1 MFRIKPCLVFAHCG
15 FNSNGVVLAYIFEN
29 LGHIMKKIISVLSLL
44 LIFTSSALMADY
56 QNDIKN
62 LTDRVIKLADENTE
76 QTDSER
82 FNELVEIAYE
92 YTILNFPEF
101 ASYLGDPRGQDRWT
115 DNSAE
120 LFLQRQQDEKAYI
133 KTLRSITKK
142 NLSASEQINY
152 DLLLKQTQQSIEG
165 HQFPGHF
172 LPINQMGGPQ
182 QSIASLMSMVQ
193 PKNTA
198 DYKNM
203 IARLET
209 VPETIEQ
216 TISWMRKG
224 MQAGI
229 TPPAITLRDVPQ
241 QIRNQLVDDAQKS
254 PMLTAFSKFPANIDP
269 LQQETLKKQAA
280 AAFSNKI
287 APAFETLLQFMENEY
302 IPAARKSIA
311 MGDLPNGKAWYAYN
325 VKQRTTTDLTPEEIH
340 KIGLSEVKRIRAR
353 MEEVIASTD
362 FEGSFAEFLTF
373 LRTDPQFYHTTSEG
387 LLAEYRDIA
396 KRADPEMMKV
406 FGKLPRT
413 PYGIKEVPS
422 YAEKSQTTAYYQ
434 PGSVKAGRAGI
445 FYANTYALNT
455 RPRWEM
461 EALTLHEA
469 VPGHHHQLALQ
480 DELEDVPWFRR
491 VARYTAFVEGWGLY
505 SESLG
510 EEMGFYKDP
519 YSKFGQLTY
528 EMWRAIRLVVD
539 TGMHQ
544 MGWSRQQ
551 AIDYFMLNAGKQEHD
566 VVVEID
572 RYIVWPGQALA
583 YKIGELKI
591 KELRAWATAEMG
603 DKFDIR
609 AFHDAVLEN
618 GSVPLSVLEGNIQ
631 NWVAAQQAK

>member
-1 MFRIKPCLVFAHCG
+1 MKNHFLAIGLSFLIFTPLVA
-15 FNSNGVVLAYIFEN
+15 ADYKDE
-29 LGHIMKKIISVLSLL
+29 ISVLS
-44 LIFTSSALMADY
+44 SRV
-56 QNDIKN
+56 QE
-62 LTDRVIKLADENTE
+62 LTDAESSSS
-76 QTDSER
+76 DSQR
-82 FNELVEIAYE
+82 FNELVEIGYE
-92 YTILNFPEF
+92 YTILSYPEF
-101 ASYLGDPRGQDRWT
+101 ATYLGDPRGQDRWS
-115 DNSAE
+115 DNSEAA
-120 LFLQRQQDEKAYI
+120 FLQRQLDQQEYLDALE
-133 KTLRSITKK
+133 SITRE
-142 NLSASEQINY
+142 NLSASEQINF
-152 DLLLKQTQQSIEG
+152 DLLLKQTEQGIEAQ
-165 HQFPGHF
+165 QFPDEF

-182 QSIASLMSMVQ
+182 QSVAQLMAIMQ
-193 PKNTA
+193 PKNIA
-198 DYKNM
+198 DYNNM

-209 VPETIEQ
+209 VPDSIEQ
-216 TISWMRKG
+216 TIAWMRKG
-224 MQAGI
+224 MKAGI

-241 QIRNQLVDDAQKS
+241 QIRNQLVDDAEQS
-254 PMLTAFSKFPANIDP
+254 PMLTAFNKFPASIDS
-269 LQQETLKKQAA
+269 LQQESLKKQAI
-280 AAFSNKI
+280 AAFRDKV
-287 APAFETLLQFMENEY
+287 APAFEKLLQFIENEY
-302 IPAARKSIA
+302 LPAARQSIA
-311 MGDLPNGKAWYAYN
+311 LGDLPNGKAWYAFN
-325 VKQRTTTDLTPEEIH
+325 VKQRTTTDLSPEEIH
-340 KIGLSEVKRIRAR
+340 KIGLSEVKRIRTQ
-353 MEEVIASTD
+353 MEEVIKSTD
-362 FEGSFAEFLTF
+362 FEGSFDEFLNY
-373 LRTDPQFYHTTSEG
+373 LRSDPEFYHTSKEE
-387 LLAEYRDIA
+387 LLSEYRDIA
-396 KRADPEMMKV
+396 KRADPEMMKM

-413 PYGIKEVPS
+413 PYGIKAVPS

-491 VARYTAFVEGWGLY
+491 VARYTGFVEGWGLY

-551 AIDYFMLNAGKQEHD
+551 AIDYFMANAGKQEHD

-591 KELRAWATAEMG
+591 KELRAWATAELG
-603 DKFDIR
+603 DNFDIR
-609 AFHDAVLEN
+609 SFHDAVLEN
-618 GSVPLSVLEGNIQ
+618 GSIPLSVLEENIKA
-631 NWVAAQQAK
+631 WVVEQQK